1 MQGIFVLLD
10 VTETYG
16 DYIRII
22 GSLKYGGTNSLPY
35 IELGK
40 LGLD

>member
-1 MQGIFVLLD
+1 MQGVLVLLD
-10 VTETYG
+10 VFDTYG
-16 DYIRII
+16 DYTRLI
-22 GSLKYGGTNSLPY
+22 GSIKYGGTNSLPY